1 VHVTADRL
9 RRLLTN
15 HADCLLLKFVRT
27 KSGSGFLVTTYFS
40 QPAGADGLTVR
51 GTRSDRL
58 SLLVLEKFR
67 PSPILSLNHLFYGK
81 HDSSWRRSPQTHI
94 IKVSWPIERIL
105 ITYTKNLLILFYF
118 YLFCPNSLFQTS
130 ILFSLHPGGG
140 LRRSR
145 WPY

>member
-40 QPAGADGLTVR
+40 QPSVGADGLTVR
-51 GTRSDRL
+51 GTWSNRL

-67 PSPILSLNHLFYGK
+67 PSSIA
-81 HDSSWRRSPQTHI
+81 
-94 IKVSWPIERIL
+94 
-105 ITYTKNLLILFYF
+105 
-118 YLFCPNSLFQTS
+118 NSA
-130 ILFSLHPGGG
+130 
-140 LRRSR
+140 
-145 WPY
+145 